1 MIPSST
7 SVIWQPQAG
16 SQELFLS
23 CPIFECLYEGTRGP
37 GKTDALLMDYAQD
50 VGKGYG
56 ASWSGVLFRREYKEL
71 ADVVKKSKKWF
82 PRIFPDARFL
92 ESQSEFKWRWKTGEE
107 LLFRTV
113 KRPADYWNYHGHEYP
128 WIGWEELTNWPDSEL
143 YLDMMS
149 VCRSSDPRVPR
160 KYRGTANPYGAGH
173 NWVKSRFIDPAPR
186 GVIITD
192 DNGRQRVAIHGTI
205 FENKILLEAD
215 PDYLLNLQA
224 IRDPN
229 KRKAWLFGD
238 WDIIAGGALDDVFL
252 REKHVIEPFRIPS
265 TWYVDRAFDWG
276 STKPFSVGWWAESD
290 GSRIETAPGQYK
302 TFPRGTVIRIAEWYG
317 STGEPNEGLR
327 LTDDQIGKGIRERE
341 KYILERNPGITIKPG
356 AADSSIFDADPG
368 KDSIAQGINRGFW
381 SKPALKNKNI
391 FTRADKSPGSRILR
405 LQALR
410 RRLQAVLDNPREEPG
425 FYVFSNNTAW
435 IRTVPVLPRDEKKP
449 EDVDTE
455 AEDHAY
461 DETGY
466 RLTAPK
472 RIAHRV
478 RMTGV

>member
-1 MIPSST
+1 MFHRIKKKRSFRKSSRRAGLILFAWLPSLLSSWKRSVLHTTRAKKSAPTRMGRFKPALLNFWQSFSAFARVSSSAIILLVFLVSSSSLGNLQAMTGQPEHRSSSENQRRMIPSST

-186 GVIITD
+186 V
-192 DNGRQRVAIHGTI
+192 
-205 FENKILLEAD
+205 
-215 PDYLLNLQA
+215 
-224 IRDPN
+224 
-229 KRKAWLFGD
+229 
-238 WDIIAGGALDDVFL
+238 
-252 REKHVIEPFRIPS
+252 
-265 TWYVDRAFDWG
+265 
-276 STKPFSVGWWAESD
+276 
-290 GSRIETAPGQYK
+290 
-302 TFPRGTVIRIAEWYG
+302 
-317 STGEPNEGLR
+317 
-327 LTDDQIGKGIRERE
+327 
-341 KYILERNPGITIKPG
+341 
-356 AADSSIFDADPG
+356 
-368 KDSIAQGINRGFW
+368 
-381 SKPALKNKNI
+381 
-391 FTRADKSPGSRILR
+391 
-405 LQALR
+405 
-410 RRLQAVLDNPREEPG
+410 
-425 FYVFSNNTAW
+425 
-435 IRTVPVLPRDEKKP
+435 
-449 EDVDTE
+449 
-455 AEDHAY
+455 
-461 DETGY
+461 
-466 RLTAPK
+466 
-472 RIAHRV
+472 
-478 RMTGV
+478 